1 MNRIARVAETA
12 ATDILALETPR
23 LLLDRDRLQANCAR
37 MLARTTAL
45 GVRLRPHLKTAK
57 SLDVAR
63 LATETHNP
71 AITVSTLKEA
81 EWFAH
86 GGFRDILLAA
96 GVVPQK
102 FPHAAR
108 IQRETG
114 CDLILVTDA
123 LAVAQAA
130 AAFATANGVTLSFL
144 IEIDCGEHRSG
155 LPPADPGVV
164 ALARTIAACPK
175 LRLRGVMTH
184 AGHSYAT
191 NDPREVAAIASIERD
206 AAVSAAAAI
215 GAAGLACEIVSIG
228 STPTVLHADHL
239 DGVTEARAG
248 IYMVFDLAQLSR
260 NMCRVDDIAVSVLAA
275 VIGHNRAG
283 RAIILDAGALALS
296 KDIGANKYLPGAGY
310 GWVCDTRTLNRLG
323 NLAVASVH
331 QEHGTIAVDDD
342 AWFERLPVGSLVRIL
357 PNHACMTCAAY
368 EAFEVVQGEAVID
381 RWERVNGW

>member
-1 MNRIARVAETA
+1 MNRLARVAEIP
-12 ATDILALETPR
+12 ATDIGSLETPR
-23 LLLDRDRLQANCAR
+23 LLLDRDRLEANCAR
-37 MLARTTAL
+37 MLVRAAAL

-63 LATETHNP
+63 VATDPHDP

-81 EWFAH
+81 EWFARD
-86 GGFRDILLAA
+86 GFRNILLAA
-96 GVVPQK
+96 CVVPQK
-102 FPHAAR
+102 FAHAVR

-114 CDLILVTDA
+114 CDLMLVTDA
-123 LAVAQAA
+123 VPVAQAA
-130 AAFATANGVTLSFL
+130 AEFATTNDVTLSFL

-164 ALARTIAACPK
+164 ALARAIAACPN

-191 NDPREVAAIASIERD
+191 NDPREVAAIASVERD
-206 AAVSAAAAI
+206 AAVTAAAAI
-215 GAAGLACEIVSIG
+215 RTAGLPCEIVSIG
-228 STPTVLHADHL
+228 STPTVLHVDHL
-239 DGVTEARAG
+239 DGVTEVRAG

-260 NMCRVDDIAVSVLAA
+260 NMCRLDDIAVSVLAS

-296 KDIGANKYLPGAGY
+296 KDIGAHRFLPGAGY
-310 GWVCDTRTLNRLG
+310 GWVCDARRLARLG
-323 NLAVASVH
+323 NLAVDNVH
-331 QEHGTIAVDDD
+331 QEHGTVAVDDD
-342 AWFERLPVGSLVRIL
+342 TWFERLPVGSLVRVL
-357 PNHACMTCAAY
+357 PNHACITCAAY
-368 EAFEVVQGEAVID
+368 DVFDVVQGDAVAD